1 MSDDLHDD
9 LTIDVFER
17 YCLGTLRQD
26 EVTALDGWFRDHPD
40 ARAWYDQLRAGLTAG
55 APVAISTADKAR
67 HTAAILAR
75 VSAPAPTLRVVPP
88 AASAVARRSP
98 LLGRTHATWRAVT
111 AITVAV
117 AAVAAGLVIAIHG
130 RAPRPVPLHTVAT
143 ARGERAT
150 IRLVDG
156 SVVTLGPQSRL
167 RYDTEFRNGARDLY
181 LDGEAYFTV
190 SHQSSRPF
198 TVYTP
203 HSATRALGTAFLVKA
218 YATDLGTEVVVADG
232 KVALR
237 QPRATATSGTT
248 LVRGDAARIDTAG
261 LVTVTHDADVNT
273 SLEWTHGHLV
283 FDRVSLGE
291 MLPDLERWYNV
302 HVVLQDRTMAAMQ
315 LRVSLD
321 VESADQAIAQLAD
334 VSGLSWN
341 RVGNTVTVSS
351 TPAERE
357 NAERENAER
366 ENAKRENTRR

>member
-9 LTIDVFER
+9 LNIDVFER

-26 EVTALDGWFRDHPD
+26 EVTALDTWFSDHPD
-40 ARAWYDQLRAGLTAG
+40 ERAWYDQLRVGLTAG

-75 VSAPAPTLRVVPP
+75 VNAHTPTLRVVPP
-88 AASAVARRSP
+88 AAPAAVRWIPLVGRS
-98 LLGRTHATWRAVT
+98 RATWRAVT
-111 AITVAV
+111 AAAVAV
-117 AAVAAGLVIAIHG
+117 AAITIGVIATIHG
-130 RAPRPVPLHTVAT
+130 RASRPVPLHTVAT

-190 SHQSSRPF
+190 SHRSSRPF

-203 HSATRALGTAFLVKA
+203 HSATRALGTAFFVKA
-218 YATDLGTEVVVADG
+218 YATDPGTEVVVSDG

-237 QPRATATSGTT
+237 QPQATAASGTT

-261 LVTVTHDADVNT
+261 LVTVTHDADVDA
-273 SLEWTHGHLV
+273 SLEWTRGHLM
-283 FDRVSLGE
+283 FDRVSLGA
-291 MLPDLERWYNV
+291 MLPDLERWYNI
-302 HVVLQDRTMAAMQ
+302 HIVLTDRAMATMQ
-315 LRVSLD
+315 LRVALD

-334 VSGLSWN
+334 VSGLSWT
-341 RVGNTVTVSS
+341 RVGHTVTVSA
-351 TPAERE
+351 THTQRE
-357 NAERENAER
+357 SA
-366 ENAKRENTRR
+366 RR